1 MFFDEI
7 IECMETGKEYDQEE
21 FFRKCEVFEDQWAEN
36 EQEIT
41 LKDAVDPVELSKS
54 LIERYLL

>member
-1 MFFDEI
+1 
-7 IECMETGKEYDQEE
+7 METGKEYDQEE